1 MALENGWVDADR
13 NAFVSLRLA
22 KGEPIECLID
32 TGFNRELFLP
42 LDLAESLEL
51 RFTGEQEFIVA
62 GGARLTGFTSL
73 VDIEWLGTRRLAEA
87 ILHEGNDLLIGTA
100 LLQGT
105 RLNIDYIYNTVQIEK
120 P

>member
-51 RFTGEQEFIVA
+51 RITGEQEFIVA
-62 GGARLTGFTSL
+62 GGARLYLSRRYR
-73 VDIEWLGTRRLAEA
+73 VIRHSSTRRS
-87 ILHEGNDLLIGTA
+87 DTA
-100 LLQGT
+100 RRQ
-105 RLNIDYIYNTVQIEK
+105 
-120 P
+120 